1 MSMIQKVSMGVS
13 KPAATTNQYCISESL
28 SIDVLREGYVDQT
41 DGRNR
46 VDAVIFYAQRPVSVL
61 SSVTN
66 TSDCF
71 FFTVFDSEIGCV
83 SGTRVHRIQIV
94 HRIMTTP
101 EDEDGVT
108 VTWHAT
114 PVGTCAVLIGRPI
127 DECPSCRPDGRCQLC
142 GLANG
147 TRVQGCTLPKAL
159 CQNGPCPVKP
169 APTTK

>member
-1 MSMIQKVSMGVS
+1 MMSMIQKVSMGVS

-28 SIDVLREGYVDQT
+28 SIDVPREGYVDQT

-83 SGTRVHRIQIV
+83 SGTRSIPLTKRLDHPALVAAVGPRDNRRSFRKFAARLSHRRRRCFQARSQ
-94 HRIMTTP
+94 H
-101 EDEDGVT
+101 T
-108 VTWHAT
+108 VTQ
-114 PVGTCAVLIGRPI
+114 PRNRPNQQQGEPRT
-127 DECPSCRPDGRCQLC
+127 DP
-142 GLANG
+142 NG
-147 TRVQGCTLPKAL
+147 SVMIHKA
-159 CQNGPCPVKP
+159 
-169 APTTK
+169 